1 MRLPVSRLALSVP
14 TKPRLVKV
22 SAGIAVPYTMLNASA
37 MIASVAGVM
46 LPMAVTWLGSKRYPK
61 TGLPLLSVVVMTRS
75 GNEIAWVPASALAK
89 LPVTLLTANW
99 SLETSPLPTIAI
111 EPVGIAVEPS

>member
-1 MRLPVSRLALSVP
+1 MSRLALSVP

-46 LPMAVTWLGSKRYPK
+46 LPM
-61 TGLPLLSVVVMTRS
+61 
-75 GNEIAWVPASALAK
+75 
-89 LPVTLLTANW
+89 LPVAV
-99 SLETSPLPTIAI
+99 
-111 EPVGIAVEPS
+111 VGRT